1 MIAHFHPIYRQTLC
15 FSRRHFLN
23 LSKFA
28 NSSSTSQIYSINK
41 RFNHPQSLMYNLVSR
56 VDLYHEFIPYCKSS
70 FITDYD
76 AMNEPQIAGL
86 RVGFQSFDEEFTCDL
101 QCNKP
106 KLIIAKSV
114 THSLFRFLETEWI
127 IEEIDEQNSRAILNL
142 KYEFKSELYNKV
154 SSLFAMKV
162 ASLMIKAFE
171 KRAYNV
177 SKMDSV
183 KLKYNI

>member
-1 MIAHFHPIYRQTLC
+1 MISCFHPINKQTFC
-15 FSRRHFLN
+15 FPRRYFLN

-41 RFNHPQSLMYNLVSR
+41 RFNHPQLLMYNLVSR
-56 VDLYHEFIPYCKSS
+56 VDLYHEFIPYCTSS
-70 FITDYD
+70 FVTDYD
-76 AMNEPQIAGL
+76 TVSEPKIAGL

-127 IEEIDEQNSRAILNL
+127 IEKIDEQNSRAILNL
-142 KYEFKSELYNKV
+142 RYEFKSELYNKV
-154 SSLFAMKV
+154 SSIFAMKV

-177 SKMDSV
+177 KKMDNI
-183 KLKYNI
+183 KLKYDI